1 MITHT
6 SIDYKSFSLEEREK
20 YLASINHTIQRNNV
34 VIATCNRVEI
44 YQGSGGADE
53 QTVRHLFEL
62 TAGLKS
68 RLIGETSIQGQV
80 KEAYLK
86 ASQNEGF
93 NKELHKLFQAAIHV
107 GKKVR
112 STTLISH
119 GAMSHSQATIQ
130 LIEKNAGNV
139 RGLIFALFGVNN
151 LNNNILQ
158 FLKKKGATGIFIGN
172 RNLDKANQIA
182 YKYGIEAFNYSQ
194 KKHIIERADIVISAT
209 SAPHTIIHCEDII
222 HRQKDLLV
230 FDLAVPRDVEPAVG
244 NISGVRLF
252 NITQIENNIDENL
265 TKRKQNI
272 DAAKALVEEE
282 VQKFLLAQKRKIE
295 YETKTNK
302 DIIAA

>member
-44 YQGSGGADE
+44 YQGSGEVDE
-53 QTVRHLFEL
+53 QTVLHLFEL

-86 ASQNEGF
+86 ASRNTGF
-93 NKELHKLFQAAIHV
+93 NKELHKLFQSAIHV

-130 LIEKNAGNV
+130 LIEKYAGNV
-139 RGLIFALFGVNN
+139 RGLTFALFGVNN

-172 RNLDKANQIA
+172 RNLDKASQIA
-182 YKYGIEAFNYSQ
+182 HKYGIEAFNYSQ
-194 KKHIIERADIVISAT
+194 KKQIIEKADIVISAT
-209 SAPHTIIHCEDII
+209 SAPHTIIHCGDIT
-222 HRQKDLLV
+222 HGRKDLLV
-230 FDLAVPRDVEPAVG
+230 FDLAVPRDVEPTVG

-252 NITQIENNIDENL
+252 NITQIENNIEENL

-282 VQKFLLAQKRKIE
+282 VQKFLLAQKRKTE
-295 YETKTNK
+295 YETKSNK